1 MPLKYTKMAKIEEL
15 TTDRKWRSVVG
26 LPEDKFRKLLLI
38 FEAAYQKVFGRT
50 FEERQNDVEI
60 KNTKIGNCETLLF
73 LTLFALK
80 NNMTF
85 DVLGFVFGLDGSN
98 AKRNVQVGIEVL
110 RVALETERL
119 LPKRSFTSLEEFK
132 NHFIDIE
139 ELIIDGTE
147 QSIERPSDKE
157 GQKDCYSGKKKGI
170 E

>member
-1 MPLKYTKMAKIEEL
+1 MAKIEEL
-15 TTDRKWRSVVG
+15 TTERKWRSVIG
-26 LPEDKFRKLLLI
+26 LPEGKFRKLLLT
-38 FEAAYQKVFGRT
+38 FEIAYKKVFGKT
-50 FEERQNDVEI
+50 FEERQNDVEV

-98 AKRNVQVGIEVL
+98 AKRNIQVGIEVL
-110 RVALETERL
+110 GVALETEQL
-119 LPKRSFTSLEEFK
+119 LPKRNFSNVEEFK
-132 NHFIDIE
+132 KYFADIE

-147 QSIERPSDKE
+147 QAIERPSDKE
-157 GQKDCYSGKKKGI
+157 AQIDCYSGKKKGI

>member
-1 MPLKYTKMAKIEEL
+1 MAKIEEL
-15 TTDRKWRSVVG
+15 TTERKWRSVIG
-26 LPEDKFRKLLLI
+26 LPEGKFRKLLLT
-38 FEAAYQKVFGRT
+38 FEIAYKKVFGKT
-50 FEERQNDVEI
+50 FEERQNDVEV

-98 AKRNVQVGIEVL
+98 AKRNIQVGIEVL
-110 RVALETERL
+110 GVALETEQL
-119 LPKRSFTSLEEFK
+119 LPKRNFSNVEEFK
-132 NHFIDIE
+132 KYFADIE

-147 QSIERPSDKE
+147 QAIERPSDKE
-157 GQKDCYSGKKKGI
+157 AQKDCYSGKKKGI